1 MTHPSPAEKP
11 SEITRYS
18 PAEWSH
24 NWDVVPCVSGSYVRY
39 SDHAESLSRL
49 AGELA
54 RVEGERDA
62 ARRAQIVRFK
72 VEPWEDGEMVI
83 TANGAPMGG
92 TISRSEANA
101 ACRWVASAWA
111 DLIKANN
118 TPTPPAKEQR

>member
-1 MTHPSPAEKP
+1 MNPSPAEKP
-11 SEITRYS
+11 SLVENLQQVSRRTRRDEVRELCRQAA
-18 PAEWSH
+18 AE
-24 NWDVVPCVSGSYVRY
+24 
-39 SDHAESLSRL
+39 LSRL

-118 TPTPPAKEQR
+118 TPTPPAKEQP